1 MRNARVLVLGVL
13 FICVGVARATSVIPP
28 TFDELVGTADAV
40 VRGNVV
46 AVRSELRVPKPGA
59 DPMPFTIVT
68 VRVERSLVGDVG
80 STVELVFLGGEV
92 GGERLTVSG
101 QPELKVGDREILFVQ
116 GNGRQLSPL
125 VAMSYGRYSLV
136 EYEGREIVARDNG
149 VPLTGEEEVNSPMG
163 HSDGKVTAHA
173 AKIQQALTAA
183 AFEQK
188 ITARAAVVRKPAQPT
203 PVPANAGAVR

>member
-1 MRNARVLVLGVL
+1 MKTMRVVVWGL
-13 FICVGVARATSVIPP
+13 FIAFAVVARATSVVPP
-28 TFDELVGTADAV
+28 TFDQLVGTADAV

-46 AVRSELRVPKPGA
+46 AVRSELRAPQPGA

-68 VRVERSLVGDVG
+68 VQVERSIVGDAG
-80 STVELVFLGGEV
+80 KTIDLVFLGGEV

-101 QPELKVGDREILFVQ
+101 QPQLKVGDREILFVQ

-125 VAMSYGRYSLV
+125 VAMAYGRYSLI

-149 VPLTGEEEVNSPMG
+149 VPLTAEDEVSSPMG
-163 HSDGKVTAHA
+163 HAHEKVTAQA
-173 AKIQQALTAA
+173 AMIRAALTAA

-188 ITARAAVVRKPAQPT
+188 IAARAAVVRNQAQPS
-203 PVPANAGAVR
+203 PAPAAGAAR